1 MEMLNNS
8 VTAGVILNA
17 VSLSILAEMLSCPL
31 AFVVSSVESRLY
43 TSSSVQR
50 KSVGQLSGEVC
61 GRSLSVSPGKER
73 LKFFTKEALRR
84 FAFSRLEVAMM
95 SPFLSVGIAL
105 LAIEGF
111 HHFPKFFL
119 IAGMQVPKY
128 LRFACLRFAT
138 TLFRSF
144 LNMRRSSLLP
154 LRWAFLKYRFLFL
167 IS

>member
-17 VSLSILAEMLSCPL
+17 VSLSILAEMSSCPL

-43 TSSSVQR
+43 TSSSVHR
-50 KSVGQLSGEVC
+50 KSVGQLLGELC
-61 GRSLSVSPGKER
+61 GRSLSVSPGRGLVEILHQRIIEKVC
-73 LKFFTKEALRR
+73 FFK
-84 FAFSRLEVAMM
+84 
-95 SPFLSVGIAL
+95 VGSSNDVSSWNDAL

-119 IAGMQVPKY
+119 IMG
-128 LRFACLRFAT
+128 
-138 TLFRSF
+138 SF